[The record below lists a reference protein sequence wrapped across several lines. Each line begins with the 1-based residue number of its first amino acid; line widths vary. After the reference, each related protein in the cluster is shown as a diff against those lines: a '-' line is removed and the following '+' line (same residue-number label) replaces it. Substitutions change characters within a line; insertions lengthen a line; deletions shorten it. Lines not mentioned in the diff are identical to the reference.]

1 MTTPEAAGLEAF
13 SETCRE
19 RVEVA
24 LDRWLPPASTHPTDL
39 HAAMR
44 YAVLDGGKRIRPT
57 LAYASGAAVGA
68 DADVIDAPACAVELI
83 HAYSLVH
90 DDLPAMDN
98 DDLRRGKPSC
108 HRAYGEATAIL
119 AGDALQSLAFRT
131 LARMPEMSLDAKV
144 RTRLISTLALAAG
157 SRGMAG
163 GQAIDLA
170 AVGQELN
177 LGELEDMHIHKTGA
191 LIRASVVMG
200 ALCRPGIDEESLER
214 LDRYA
219 KCIGLAFQI
228 RDDILDVEG
237 KTSRLGKTAGADEA
251 RQKPTYPGLLGLKGA
266 SERTGELCNEA
277 VQSLSGIGTQ
287 ADPLRWL
294 AHQIVTRDH

>member
-1 MTTPEAAGLEAF
+1 
-13 SETCRE
+13 
-19 RVEVA
+19 
-24 LDRWLPPASTHPTDL
+24 
-39 HAAMR
+39 MR

-57 LAYASGAAVGA
+57 LTYASGAAVGA
-68 DADVIDAPACAVELI
+68 DPDIVDFPACSVELI

-90 DDLPAMDN
+90 DDLPAMDD

-108 HRAYGEATAIL
+108 HRAYGEAIAIL

-131 LARMPEMSLDAKV
+131 LARMPATALDADL
-144 RTRLISTLALAAG
+144 RTRLVSTLALAAG

-170 AVGQELN
+170 AVGKELN

-200 ALCRPGIDEESLER
+200 ALCGPGVEEASVER

-228 RDDILDVEG
+228 RDDVLDVEG
-237 KTSRLGKTAGADEA
+237 KTSRLGKQVGADEA
-251 RQKPTYPGLLGLKGA
+251 LQKPTYPGLLGIRGA
-266 SERTGELCNEA
+266 SERTRELCDEA
-277 VQSLSGIGTQ
+277 IESLADFGSR

-294 AHQIVTRDH
+294 AHRIVTRDH